1 MDLTTFEEKRRKF
14 LPKMPRAFGRPT
26 VYLKGYPTEDGE
38 PMSAT
43 EFHGRQISILSEQ
56 LNDYFSRGDTLAY
69 VGTDSFVYYQEGEV
83 RKFVAPDVF
92 VVLGVS
98 SEPLRRSFYT
108 WAEGAAPA
116 VVFEFLSDST
126 AKEDRGEK
134 MRRYFSEIGIHEYF
148 IHQPEGERPPEFH
161 GWRRRGDGYEA
172 IPPDERG
179 ALYSEALNLLF
190 STEDLPNK
198 LRFMRPYL
206 PDGTPLVTLTESKAE
221 TAAARAEAAEATMRV
236 EAAESRVAQAQA
248 DARSKKPLN
257 RAAQAQA
264 DADAARAEA
273 AEAKMRVEVAE
284 SRAAQAQAEADAAR
298 EVAES
303 RAAQVQAEADAARA
317 EAAEAKM
324 LAATHARI
332 ISELQADM
340 VRLREAVER
349 QHPSEN

>member
-14 LPKMPRAFGRPT
+14 LPKMPRAFGQPT

-69 VGTDSFVYYQEGEV
+69 VGTDSFVYYQEGDV

-92 VVLGVS
+92 VVLGVPS
-98 SEPLRRSFYT
+98 APLRRSFYT
-108 WAEGAAPA
+108 WAEGATPT

-148 IHQPEGERPPEFH
+148 IHQPEGERPPEFR

-172 IPPDERG
+172 IPPDEG

-221 TAAARAEAAEATMRV
+221 TAAARAEAAEA
-236 EAAESRVAQAQA
+236 
-248 DARSKKPLN
+248 
-257 RAAQAQA
+257 
-264 DADAARAEA
+264 
-273 AEAKMRVEVAE
+273 KMRVEVAE
-284 SRAAQAQAEADAAR
+284 SRAAQAQADADAAM

-303 RAAQVQAEADAARA
+303 SAAQAQADADAAMA

>member
-14 LPKMPRAFGRPT
+14 LPKTPRAFGQPT

-43 EFHGRQISILSEQ
+43 EFHGRQIIILIEQ
-56 LNDYFSRGDTLAY
+56 LNEYFSRGDTLAY
-69 VGTDSFVYYQEGEV
+69 VGTDSFVYYQEGDV

-92 VVLGVS
+92 VVLGVP

-108 WAEGAAPA
+108 WAEGAAPT

-148 IHQPEGERPPEFH
+148 IHQPEGERPPEFR
-161 GWRRRGDGYEA
+161 GWRRSEDGYEA

-206 PDGTPLVTLTESKAE
+206 PDRTPLVTLTESKAE
-221 TAAARAEAAEATMRV
+221 TAAARAEATEAKMRV
-236 EAAESRVAQAQA
+236 EVAESRTAQAQA
-248 DARSKKPLN
+248 E
-257 RAAQAQA
+257 
-264 DADAARAEA
+264 ADAARAEA

-303 RAAQVQAEADAARA
+303 RTAQVQAEADAARA
-317 EAAEAKM
+317 EAAEAKR

>member
-1 MDLTTFEEKRRKF
+1 MDPTTFEEKRRKF
-14 LPKMPRAFGRPT
+14 LPKMTRAFGQPT

-69 VGTDSFVYYQEGEV
+69 VGTDSFVYYQEGDV

-92 VVLGVS
+92 VVLGVLS
-98 SEPLRRSFYT
+98 GPLRRSFYT
-108 WAEGAAPA
+108 WAEGAAPT

-148 IHQPEGERPPEFH
+148 IHQPEGERPPDFR

-179 ALYSEALNLLF
+179 ALYSETLNLLF

-236 EAAESRVAQAQA
+236 EVAES
-248 DARSKKPLN
+248 

-264 DADAARAEA
+264 EADAARAEA

-284 SRAAQAQAEADAAR
+284 SRAAQAQAEADAAM

-303 RAAQVQAEADAARA
+303 RAAQAQTDADAARA
-317 EAAEAKM
+317 EAAETKM

>member
-1 MDLTTFEEKRRKF
+1 MDLTTFEDKRRKF
-14 LPKMPRAFGRPT
+14 LPKMPRAFGQPT

-69 VGTDSFVYYQEGEV
+69 VGTDSFIYYQEGDV

-92 VVLGVS
+92 VVLGVP

-108 WAEGAAPA
+108 WAEGAAPT

-148 IHQPEGERPPEFH
+148 IHQPEGERPPEFR
-161 GWRRRGDGYEA
+161 GWRRSEDGYEA
-172 IPPDERG
+172 IPSDERG
-179 ALYSEALNLLF
+179 ALYSETLNLLF

-221 TAAARAEAAEATMRV
+221 TVAARAEATEAKMRV
-236 EAAESRVAQAQA
+236 EVAES
-248 DARSKKPLN
+248 

-264 DADAARAEA
+264 EADAAMAEA

-284 SRAAQAQAEADAAR
+284 SRAAQAQAEADAAM

-303 RAAQVQAEADAARA
+303 RAAQAQTDADAAMA

>member
-14 LPKMPRAFGRPT
+14 LPKMPRAFGQPT

-69 VGTDSFVYYQEGEV
+69 VGTDSFVYYQEGDV

-92 VVLGVS
+92 VALGVP

-108 WAEGAAPA
+108 WAEGAAPT

-148 IHQPEGERPPEFH
+148 IHQPEGERPPEFR
-161 GWRRRGDGYEA
+161 GWRRSEDGYEA

-221 TAAARAEAAEATMRV
+221 TV
-236 EAAESRVAQAQA
+236 
-248 DARSKKPLN
+248 
-257 RAAQAQA
+257 
-264 DADAARAEA
+264 AARAEA

-284 SRAAQAQAEADAAR
+284 SRTAQAQAEADAAR
-298 EVAES
+298 AEAAEVKMRVEVAES

>member
-14 LPKMPRAFGRPT
+14 LPKMPRAFGQPT

-43 EFHGRQISILSEQ
+43 EFHGRQISILSAQ

-69 VGTDSFVYYQEGEV
+69 VGTDSFVYYQEGDV
-83 RKFVAPDVF
+83 RKFVAPGVF
-92 VVLGVS
+92 VVLGVP

-108 WAEGAAPA
+108 WAEGAAPT

-148 IHQPEGERPPEFH
+148 IHQPEGERPPEFR
-161 GWRRRGDGYEA
+161 GWRRRGDGYED
-172 IPPDERG
+172 ISPDERG
-179 ALYSEALNLLF
+179 ALHSEALNLLL

-221 TAAARAEAAEATMRV
+221 TAAARAEAAAATM
-236 EAAESRVAQAQA
+236 
-248 DARSKKPLN
+248 
-257 RAAQAQA
+257 
-264 DADAARAEA
+264 RAEA
-273 AEAKMRVEVAE
+273 AEA
-284 SRAAQAQAEADAAR
+284 RAAQ
-298 EVAES
+298 
-303 RAAQVQAEADAARA
+303 
-317 EAAEAKM
+317 
-324 LAATHARI
+324 
-332 ISELQADM
+332 LQADM